1 MSRTV
6 VAAQPRSANSER
18 AAAAIPARVASAASR
33 RRGES

>member
-6 VAAQPRSANSER
+6 VAAQPRSAKSDR
-18 AAAAIPARVASAASR
+18 AASAIATRVASAASR